1 VIEFAYTAKD
11 RKNDKIVKG
20 KISADNE
27 MAAAE
32 ILNSKSLYPIKIV
45 SASSQ
50 NILGNINFFNRVS
63 AKNRV
68 IFTRQLATLVKA
80 GLPITQ
86 ALNTAIEQVN
96 DKNFKAILEKIAASV
111 EGGTSLAE
119 SFSQYPTVFNPV
131 YVSLVH
137 AGEESGTLDQTL
149 LRLADQQEKEQQIV
163 SKIRGALIYPALV
176 LVTIIAVLGFM
187 LVSVMPQIQG
197 LYDELKKPLPI
208 ITRITLLISQFS
220 IRYWWLT
227 IILIVAIIFGIRA
240 YIRSPNGRR
249 AWDRFKMRTPVFGT
263 LFRKMYMARFART
276 LGSLVNSGVPLL
288 EALNISADAM
298 NNVIL
303 QAVVLKAAEDVKT
316 GKSLSSALS
325 KNEYFIK
332 LVPQMIKVGEE
343 SGTLGDM
350 LDKVASFYE
359 DEVDQAVKNIS
370 TIIEPVLMIILGFM
384 VFFIIIA
391 VLYPIYSLVGGG
403 LDVAPGSSNSSGTN
417 TTQTQ

>member
-1 VIEFAYTAKD
+1 MIEFAYTAKD
-11 RKNDKIVKG
+11 QRSNKVVKG

-27 MAAAE
+27 MAAAG
-32 ILNSKSLYPIKIV
+32 ILNAKSLYPIKIV
-45 SASSQ
+45 RASND
-50 NILGNINFFNRVS
+50 NIFSSISLFNRVS

-86 ALNTAIEQVN
+86 ALNTSIEQVS

-111 EGGTSLAE
+111 EGGASLAD
-119 SFSQYPTVFNPV
+119 SFAQYPKIFNKV

-176 LVTIIAVLGFM
+176 LVTILAVLAFM
-187 LVSVMPQIQG
+187 LVSVMPQIEG
-197 LYDELKKPLPI
+197 LYKELNKPLPI
-208 ITRITLLISQFS
+208 ITQVTLTLSQFS

-227 IILIVAIIFGIRA
+227 IIIILAIIFGIRA

-249 AWDRFKMRTPVFGT
+249 TWDKFKMSTPIFGT
-263 LFRKMYMARFART
+263 LFKKMYMARFART

-288 EALNISADAM
+288 ESLNISANAM

-303 QAVVLKAAEDVKT
+303 QAIVIKASEEVKT
-316 GKSLSSALS
+316 GKSLSSSLS
-325 KNEYFIK
+325 KNDYFLK

-370 TIIEPVLMIILGFM
+370 TIIEPVLMIVLGGM

-391 VLYPIYSLVGGG
+391 ILYPIYSLVGGG
-403 LDVAPGSSNSSGTN
+403 LDLAPGSSTGT
-417 TTQTQ
+417 TESQ